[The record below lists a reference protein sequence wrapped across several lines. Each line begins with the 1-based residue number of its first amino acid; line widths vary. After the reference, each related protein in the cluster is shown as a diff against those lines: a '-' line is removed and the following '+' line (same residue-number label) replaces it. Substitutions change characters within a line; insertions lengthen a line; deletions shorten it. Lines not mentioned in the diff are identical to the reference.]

1 MRTRSDPGVIDL
13 ALIDQDLAPTWQ
25 QDAEC
30 VQHAE
35 KVDFFPARGESVREA
50 KAVCARCPVRDDCLE
65 FALRLKVAHGVWGGM
80 SERERRS
87 LRRDRYRAALSTGPA
102 ER

>member
-1 MRTRSDPGVIDL
+1 MPSRAESGVIDL
-13 ALIDQDLAPTWQ
+13 ALHDEDLAPSWQ

-30 VQHAE
+30 VHHAGE
-35 KVDFFPARGESVREA
+35 VDFFPARGESVREA
-50 KAVCARCPVRDDCLE
+50 KAVCALCPVREDCLE

-87 LRRDRYRAALSTGPA
+87 MRRDRHRAALANRRS
-102 ER
+102 R